1 MYSLISSSSSRC
13 VVVLAS
19 CFWLNFAIA
28 QESNVLGL
36 PAIPQVK
43 LGVPQAK
50 PGMATGAG
58 KAASAPNAAP
68 NATPAT
74 DPSRDILA
82 GELGIQHSAING
94 LGRLIFT
101 TRTTF
106 ATTGSKSNAID
117 AARTVQRDLIKAC
130 AKQCK
135 PEKMGAPKI
144 LASGQLEFD
153 LAFSP
158 LHQHLNQAQFLAA
171 LQSKP
176 LNLTPA
182 QLAAPAAALA
192 ATPAAGIAPPAPA
205 AIATSPTP
213 AGNTVS
219 K

>member
-43 LGVPQAK
+43 PGV
-50 PGMATGAG
+50 ATSTG
-58 KAASAPNAAP
+58 KAVSAP
-68 NATPAT
+68 NATPNAAPAT
-74 DPSRDILA
+74 DPNRDILA

-117 AARTVQRDLIKAC
+117 AARAVQRDLIKAC

-182 QLAAPAAALA
+182 QLAAPASAAA
-192 ATPAAGIAPPAPA
+192 PAAPPAPA
-205 AIATSPTP
+205 AIATSATP
-213 AGNTVS
+213 SGNTVS